1 MNLTGSA
8 LAFAS
13 AALAGYPSVGRI
25 LGEGRMTAADDNW
38 TAGDAYESYMGRWS
52 RPLARTFVSWLG
64 APPEAHWLDVGC
76 GTGALTR
83 AICELA
89 EPASVVAC
97 DPSESFV
104 VHARKALRDGRVSFV
119 VASAEALP
127 GGPGTFDCVASG
139 LVLNFVAD
147 PARAIRLMRDRLRPR
162 GMVAAYVWDYG
173 NGIEFLRCFWGE
185 AVALDSTAADLDE
198 GRRFL
203 LCQPEALDSL
213 FVGAGLRHVA
223 TDTLEIPTRFQ
234 DFQDFWTPFL
244 RGTGPA
250 PSYAASLSQAR
261 RDLLRDRLA
270 SQLKVEADGRIRLK
284 ARAWAVR
291 GLSE

>member
-1 MNLTGSA
+1 
-8 LAFAS
+8 
-13 AALAGYPSVGRI
+13 
-25 LGEGRMTAADDNW
+25 MTTSDDNW

-52 RPLARTFVSWLG
+52 RLLARIFVNWLSSPPG
-64 APPEAHWLDVGC
+64 ADWLDVGC
-76 GTGALTR
+76 GTGALTC

-119 VASAEALP
+119 VAGAEDLP
-127 GGPGTFDCVASG
+127 GGPGAFDCVASG

-147 PARAIRLMRDRLRPR
+147 PARAIGLMRGRLRR
-162 GMVAAYVWDYG
+162 SGTLAAYVWDYG
-173 NGIEFLRCFWGE
+173 DGIEFLRCFWNE
-185 AVALDSTAADLDE
+185 AVALDSTVADLDE
-198 GRRFL
+198 GRRFSL
-203 LCQPEALDSL
+203 LQPEILNSL

-223 TDTLEIPTRFQ
+223 AEILEIPTRFQ

-270 SQLKVEADGRIRLK
+270 SRLKVESDGSIRLK